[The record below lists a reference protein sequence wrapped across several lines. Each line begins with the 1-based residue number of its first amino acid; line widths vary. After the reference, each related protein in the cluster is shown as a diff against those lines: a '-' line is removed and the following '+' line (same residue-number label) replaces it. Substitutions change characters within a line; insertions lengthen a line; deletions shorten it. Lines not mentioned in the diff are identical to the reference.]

1 MDNNNNQD
9 VYNEFVEE
17 NNYSVYNTVNTTNE
31 MYSESGMITIIKCII
46 GAVIGVIPAM
56 ILWVILGKIGVVA
69 AICGFLMIFCEMY
82 ACSFM
87 TKKNGNMN
95 PVIAFVICAVV
106 MLIAV
111 YVCER
116 ILWAWELSDVLK
128 EYGLT
133 FSDCFTNFKSLI
145 DGFELNAD
153 FTEDLIK
160 SYIFAVIGA
169 VAGASRL
176 FKSK

>member
-1 MDNNNNQD
+1 MYNNNNQD
-9 VYNEFVEE
+9 VQNEFNEE
-17 NNYSVYNTVNTTNE
+17 NDFSVYNMADIPHE
-31 MYSESGMITIIKCII
+31 ESGVITIIKVII
-46 GAVIGVIPAM
+46 GAILGAIPAM
-56 ILWVILGKIGVVA
+56 LLWVVLGKIGVVA
-69 AICGFLMIFCEMY
+69 AVCGFLMIFCEMY
-82 ACSFM
+82 SCSFM